1 MYNPPFFKEHSD
13 IKHQRYHKSILDAA
27 VEKMKRKQK
36 KLEMKRGG
44 QLLSSI
50 GITNGASADN

>member
-1 MYNPPFFKEHSD
+1 
-13 IKHQRYHKSILDAA
+13 
-27 VEKMKRKQK
+27 MKRKQK

>member
-1 MYNPPFFKEHSD
+1 LYNPPLFKEHSD
-13 IKHQRYHKSILDAA
+13 IKHQRCHKSILYAA

-36 KLEMKRGG
+36 KLEMERGG
-44 QLLSSI
+44 QLLSWI